1 MGFALLQLKYSAMSE
16 KKKNTHTPEIIN
28 RKARFEYYFVS
39 TFEAGLMLK
48 GTEIKSIRKGNV
60 NLNDAYCT
68 FEGGALYIR
77 NLYISEYENGT
88 YSNHEPRQTRKLLLR
103 KTELRKLE
111 RRVSEKGMT
120 IVPYRMYFN
129 ERGFVKLEIALAQ
142 GKKAFDKRDAIK
154 ERDNKREMD
163 KLRKIRL

>member
-1 MGFALLQLKYSAMSE
+1 
-16 KKKNTHTPEIIN
+16 
-28 RKARFEYYFVS
+28 
-39 TFEAGLMLK
+39 MLK

-60 NLNDAYCT
+60 NLSDAYCT

-77 NLYISEYENGT
+77 NLYIAEYENGT

-103 KTELRKLE
+103 GTELRKLE

-120 IVPYRMYFN
+120 VVPYRMYFN

-163 KLRKIRL
+163 KLKKIRL